1 MSYSNSIVG
10 WMSGDELNFLYK
22 SAKKMK
28 SIVEIGS
35 YKGRSTLALLEG
47 CKGTVVAIDTW
58 LGSPGLNM
66 DGTEYDTFLEN
77 TKDYDNLEILK
88 KDSVDAAENIDEV
101 DMVFID
107 GEHTYEGVKR
117 DIEAWLP
124 KTKKLICGHDHDDEF
139 PGIIKAVAE
148 MIGEVDGVVDS
159 IWYKY
164 L

>member
-1 MSYSNSIVG
+1 MSYNNSIIG
-10 WMSGDELNFLYK
+10 WMSGDELDFLYTE
-22 SAKKMK
+22 AQKMD

-35 YKGRSTLALLEG
+35 YKGRSTLALLEA
-47 CKGTVVAIDTW
+47 CKGQVVAVDTW

-66 DGTEYDTFLEN
+66 DGTEYDTFIEN
-77 TKDYDNLEILK
+77 TKGYDNLEVCK
-88 KDSVDAAENIDEV
+88 KDSVDASEDIGEV

-124 KTKKLICGHDHDDEF
+124 KTKKLICGHDHDNEF
-139 PGIIKAVAE
+139 TGVIQAVKE
-148 MIGEVDGVVDS
+148 TIGEIDGVRDS
-159 IWYKY
+159 IWFKY